1 MERKRNKILNI
12 LVVAILL
19 AVTIFSS
26 VFNLSSFLVSHAQ
39 TSVSGYSN
47 VLKDLQKDENFNIED
62 YPSIEDDYSLQV
74 IQIAETKGGEV
85 LVYVYQPSAETRELV
100 ATKISVSQTILGNYS
115 PELYNLILLNS
126 EGVFQKYR
134 IEGLEILAGQL
145 RYYEISEI
153 MRAWNEEIDKA
164 GTGGNIVE
172 QKAYPVAQRW
182 AVCTLNGETYYD
194 CEITEVVIIKDM
206 FVGFVEYPDGINLGF
221 HPTNSSYQ
229 SHFVAFNSDHKMD
242 ELLEAD
248 ITFTHQTRSY
258 YESDIVSSS
267 PAFGTAVTEPNKTLV
282 YSDEVK
288 YTTQGI
294 FNHKKY
300 EWNRIETPEQ
310 FFKNSKSQQIY
321 NLGAIN
327 VVGKSEVSD
336 YDKSIISGMQYVLRF
351 YESPYTRET
360 KKVSISGTMA
370 GGQVLVD
377 YVKETLVTNV
387 AILRLKFV
395 YEGKVYNLGVVG
407 DMAHGDGHSS
417 TTTEWSIE
425 IAEWFKKLMIAIA
438 IIGGFILL
446 LVVFQ
451 LLGWLKPVLE
461 WLGKGIKKVGEILW
475 SVITAPIEFIKWIF
489 KKE

>member
-115 PELYNLILLNS
+115 PELYDLTLLNS
-126 EGVFQKYR
+126 DGVFQKYR
-134 IEGLEILAGQL
+134 IDGLEILAGQL

-182 AVCTLNGETYYD
+182 AVCTLNGETFYD
-194 CEITEVVIIKDM
+194 CQTTEIVEIKDY
-206 FVGFVEYPDGINLGF
+206 FVGFVEYEDGLKLGF
-221 HPTNSSYQ
+221 HPINGACQ
-229 SHFVAFNSDHKMD
+229 SHFIAFNSDHKMD

-248 ITFTHQTRSY
+248 ITFTHQTRAY
-258 YESDIVSSS
+258 YDSSAVSFS
-267 PAFGTAVTEPNKTLV
+267 PTFGTAVNVPNLTLNA
-282 YSDEVK
+282 SDKVD
-288 YTTQGI
+288 YITQGT
-294 FNHKKY
+294 FTHSKY
-300 EWNRIETPEQ
+300 DWNRIETPAQ
-310 FFKNSKSQQIY
+310 FFEKTKTNKKYNIGVVDVKNKRQLVEADE
-321 NLGAIN
+321 N
-327 VVGKSEVSD
+327 
-336 YDKSIISGMQYVLRF
+336 IIKGMQYVLRF
-351 YESPYTRET
+351 FESPYTSET
-360 KKVSISGTMA
+360 KLIPADPITGTKVP
-370 GGQVLVD
+370 VD

-417 TTTEWSIE
+417 SYEEWSVE
-425 IAEWFKKLMIAIA
+425 IAEWFK
-438 IIGGFILL
+438 ILL
-446 LVVFQ
+446 IVLGVLFLLVGIILV
-451 LLGWLKPVLE
+451 LNVLGWLIPVFKFL
-461 WLGKGIKKVGEILW
+461 LKVVKGIWFVV
-475 SVITAPIEFIKWIF
+475 SSPFTFIKSMI